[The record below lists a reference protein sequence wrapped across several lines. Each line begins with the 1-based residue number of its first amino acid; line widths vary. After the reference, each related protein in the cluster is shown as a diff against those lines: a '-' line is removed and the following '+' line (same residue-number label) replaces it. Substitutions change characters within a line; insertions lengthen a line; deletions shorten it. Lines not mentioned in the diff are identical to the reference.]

1 MASLDTSSDTQRAL
15 PPPGRRRAATLIIAA
30 ALAAT
35 SPAGA
40 TEDAAQPATAA
51 DSRLASDDV
60 TTPAS
65 CAERYHAALGRE
77 VLPKARA
84 TLAVAD
90 HLRRELPGM
99 PGYWLFWDGHGIAA
113 RSARQQRLLASQ
125 QINRLENRMCV
136 RSILA
141 RGGRIRCLK
150 WQPIPAGYKP
160 PPPIVPAADPSK
172 PDISPTERR
181 HAAAL
186 GARVIGKGALRELE
200 HGTAFYHMAQRTSD
214 ELIAFAG
221 QPFRASLCT
230 GANELIAFYR
240 RQLEPLWR
248 RHKRARRLLPDTRQA
263 AVAATRA
270 AMGSDKRPASS
281 PPNFAALI
289 RALLKPVLT
298 PQENDGLPA
307 GDDALSILS
316 HARDLI
322 GDQRFD
328 AMPGSVRGPLR
339 KALRNIEFA
348 LYARVNLNRVHP
360 LAASYEDALQAIRSA
375 HERECTCT
383 RP

>member
-1 MASLDTSSDTQRAL
+1 MTVV
-15 PPPGRRRAATLIIAA
+15 IAA
-30 ALAAT
+30 VLAAA
-35 SPAGA
+35 SAPGA
-40 TEDAAQPATAA
+40 TEAAAQPVTAA
-51 DSRLASDDV
+51 DSQLASDDV
-60 TTPAS
+60 TASAS

-90 HLRRELPGM
+90 VLRKGLPGL

-113 RSARQQRLLASQ
+113 RSARQQRLLATQ
-125 QINRLENRMCV
+125 QINTLENRMCV

-150 WQPIPAGYKP
+150 WKPIPAGYKP
-160 PPPIVPAADPSK
+160 PPPIVPEVDSSK
-172 PDISPTERR
+172 PEITPAERR
-181 HAAAL
+181 YAAAL

-221 QPFRASLCT
+221 QPFRASVCT
-230 GANELIAFYR
+230 GTNELIVFYR
-240 RQLEPLWR
+240 RQLEPLTR
-248 RHKRARRLLPDTRQA
+248 RHQRALSLAPVTRQA
-263 AVAATRA
+263 AITAVHA
-270 AMGSDKRPASS
+270 AMGTSELPASAA
-281 PPNFAALI
+281 PADFAALL

-298 PQENDGLPA
+298 RPENDALPA
-307 GDDALSILS
+307 DNDALSILS

-322 GDQRFD
+322 NDRRFD
-328 AMPGSVRGPLR
+328 AIPKNVRGPLR

-348 LYARVNLNRVHP
+348 LYARVNLDRVQR
-360 LAASYEDALQAIRSA
+360 LAESYRAVLQAIRA
-375 HERECTCT
+375 VHARECTCM